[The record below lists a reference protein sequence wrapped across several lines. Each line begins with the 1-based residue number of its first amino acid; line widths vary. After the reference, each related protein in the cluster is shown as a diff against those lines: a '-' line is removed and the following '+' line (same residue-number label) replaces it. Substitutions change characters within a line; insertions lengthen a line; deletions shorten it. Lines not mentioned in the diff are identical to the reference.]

1 MSVAP
6 RNPIPEMC
14 ARAFE
19 ESCNIARIKAR
30 AMGLTSA
37 DMVDLE
43 RYMVEACADM
53 WETVAISHA
62 RDVLAG
68 QA

>member
-1 MSVAP
+1 MSGIP
-6 RNPIPEMC
+6 RNPVPEMC

-30 AMGLTSA
+30 ALGLTSE
-37 DMVDLE
+37 DMAGLE
-43 RYMVEACADM
+43 AFMREQCADM

-62 RDVLAG
+62 RDVLARQG
-68 QA
+68 